1 MVVLDTR
8 HTLSIEPTSKVGGPP
23 SRYRPISPRK
33 TPPAIQDDKRSPSP
47 PEQKPIAQRPN
58 TSPSPRRRP
67 PSRAANATAATG
79 GSASQSGDAIKP
91 ALDRK
96 ALNPHWRKV
105 MGVIDRVNGQIE
117 DSERV
122 RGDQVAGDTLDL
134 VEVDTAV
141 RKEMM
146 HRLGRKLNEMIDEQ
160 TQHAVQQSNNL
171 EKVDTWLIE
180 AAARLEQD
188 DDGDPFAQAAVVRP
202 DASVGA
208 MLNRQTE
215 MGQALSKVHRKMSQM
230 VADLSANK
238 ASGEQAQ
245 AKVLELEQRL
255 AMQGVE
261 IAKAQSAVLD
271 EKARADQVAHQ
282 ARLQNELLTKQRDEA
297 RDEAAAHRTAI
308 RKTRKEDRKALEEA
322 LEPLNAQVAKLS
334 MELRQSHAVLE
345 KRDDE
350 LFDLHA
356 KLEEIAIKEAG
367 AVKVINEVKVIKEV
381 REVVTERGS
390 TGGTT
395 SPIVTRRAELKRR
408 AAEGELSEHEALE
421 MEAHHASG
429 SEQFPAFL
437 DEVREEVRVEVRAE
451 LQSELLGMQQ
461 RLEATEERAYAA
473 EQRISADEQRI
484 SAAEQRISEAEQQVA
499 AAVATAEVHKAA
511 AQEAHA
517 AAAQARYAAIEQM
530 EAVQAA
536 QAAAIEAAVE
546 AAVAEVAEGS
556 ATAPGQQQQR
566 RRRRRSGSMH
576 AAKAGARRR
585 VGGGAAEDGDEYE
598 YEYDYEDHGL
608 VGLDGGE
615 WQEEEPAPSA
625 APSASDDDLGDWS
638 RRYAA
643 AHDAPGVPEDPAAVD
658 AAAVAER
665 KRLALVRDLCT
676 AQDAVL
682 KEASV
687 LRATLER
694 IGGDVSAPILRGV
707 VMAAKPGVAK
717 RLAIEL
723 FELHEHRQLV
733 DANADVALPE
743 GWKDLPAEIRY
754 KVPEGWGP
762 IDDKALL
769 EAAEAR
775 RALEERCAELEEALR
790 VASLELEESR
800 ARLRAQLAASEAE
813 RERARELAEALAAAK
828 AKVEALTAGLNDAEA
843 AARAKAAA
851 EADALR
857 RAAAGK
863 LDALDADAAAEA
875 VLRTA
880 MTREAAQAA
889 EDAAELAAAELAESA
904 ARSSRPGTREGSRGG
919 AASAADAAAALAAA
933 EAADALAREA
943 ARAEQM
949 AALARDTREKAEVA
963 EEAAARVAG
972 VEYSRPS
979 SRGSRPTSRGGLGAP
994 SAMTSLLTEAQEEAA
1009 AARLAAQQAL
1019 EELESLREEMAAAR
1033 EEAAAAR
1040 LAAQQALEELE
1051 SLREQMAADAAA
1063 AAKAAEEARLR
1074 IKELEAKLKAAHADF
1089 AREREELLERQREL
1103 EARLAAAAA
1112 LGAGTGEAAAA
1123 VKALEQKYRE
1133 QFDALQAQLAAA
1145 AAERDEARRRE
1156 KMRNTLLFMANK
1168 RKYEAIHQGKAWAAT
1183 LEVELRSLEA
1193 AHAEATAAWKRAAAA
1208 AASSTQVRDH
1218 SEASLVLVARAIRQL
1233 SDRRMR
1239 RQLDERE
1246 AAHAAELEAL
1256 RARFEAESAAW
1267 QSRLHAAEERAAA
1280 ALSAQASLEAQLANL
1295 GQMASLH
1302 KDVGAAATQEAR
1314 KKLED
1319 AEERARA
1326 AQAAADAAAKERDD
1340 AQRRLAE
1347 LEAALRALQEK
1358 LRESEAA
1365 VAAAEARAASAEARC
1380 QALEGAGGA
1389 AASALEAALEEE
1401 RAAAARRG
1409 QQLNQQ
1415 LAEQRAALAAA
1426 KEALERALAA
1436 AAADRARALDLEARL
1451 RDLLARSD
1459 AERVLALR
1467 LRRAIDERK
1476 LQGVKQ
1482 QLHEMMA
1489 KVVDLASELSSERAR
1504 IASERADLERR
1515 VREARGGARI
1525 ASRYWQKKAQL
1536 QTVQAI
1542 LADRKQKGAEARCAE
1557 LEAYVTEL
1565 GNADKRM
1572 AVLEAARRSTAEER
1586 DVARSDLAYCEMNLL
1601 EARQAAESVTAL
1613 LAAARAAHD
1622 GAQHRVAELQAE
1634 LQAALPLMTWKVQ
1647 AEDVVRRDAQLH
1659 DELTTAD
1666 QRLSEFET
1674 RLGALQA
1681 NLAKASAVAGSAS
1694 ASLLARM
1701 ADKEAR
1707 EASRWSERR
1716 QQLMELREGNLL
1728 RGLSTLGKL
1737 MNNAQHDAF
1746 DELRLIEATTLG
1758 IGGSG
1763 GNDFEGR
1770 VPPVVRPP
1778 KQSSDFYNRQSTTI
1792 NRWLELQAL
1801 GRPESRPASPP
1812 TLPWVSSSAAP
1823 GAAAADEWPP
1833 RPRVAEDEGALSLA
1847 PAGAPGHNIERA
1859 TTPRSTGRSSM
1870 LLPGLSQELS
1880 NALALAE
1887 EDGAAPAAAADA
1899 MSKLFEAAV
1908 RLTWNSKSPPRTAE
1922 PGARRPNLGSVPY
1935 LGPAGTASGD
1945 GLFSAPI
1952 SAPST
1957 RPASHQAPR
1966 RPTPTLEGLRRPAQ
1980 SARGGAGGATTVPMP
1995 LALSVS
2001 SRGALPLPLDAKGVI
2016 THFSTQWASR
2026 PLLGQGRNREDLV
2039 TATYNTAPP
2048 TPRERARR
2056 PTKRSGAGELVQQP
2070 PHTAQ
2075 ALPPLPRV

>member
-1 MVVLDTR
+1 
-8 HTLSIEPTSKVGGPP
+8 
-23 SRYRPISPRK
+23 
-33 TPPAIQDDKRSPSP
+33 
-47 PEQKPIAQRPN
+47 
-58 TSPSPRRRP
+58 
-67 PSRAANATAATG
+67 
-79 GSASQSGDAIKP
+79 
-91 ALDRK
+91 
-96 ALNPHWRKV
+96 

-461 RLEATEERAYAA
+461 RLEATEERAHAA
-473 EQRISADEQRI
+473 EQRNSADEQRI
-484 SAAEQRISEAEQQVA
+484 SAAEQRISEAEQQ
-499 AAVATAEVHKAA
+499 
-511 AQEAHA
+511 
-517 AAAQARYAAIEQM
+517 
-530 EAVQAA
+530 
-536 QAAAIEAAVE
+536 
-546 AAVAEVAEGS
+546 
-556 ATAPGQQQQR
+556 
-566 RRRRRSGSMH
+566 
-576 AAKAGARRR
+576 
-585 VGGGAAEDGDEYE
+585 YE
-598 YEYDYEDHGL
+598 YDYDYEDHGL

-615 WQEEEPAPSA
+615 RQEEEPAPSA
-625 APSASDDDLGDWS
+625 APSASDDDLGEWS

-972 VEYSRPS
+972 VE
-979 SRGSRPTSRGGLGAP
+979 
-994 SAMTSLLTEAQEEAA
+994 
-1009 AARLAAQQAL
+1009 
-1019 EELESLREEMAAAR
+1019 
-1033 EEAAAAR
+1033 
-1040 LAAQQALEELE
+1040 
-1051 SLREQMAADAAA
+1051 
-1063 AAKAAEEARLR
+1063 
-1074 IKELEAKLKAAHADF
+1074 
-1089 AREREELLERQREL
+1089 
-1103 EARLAAAAA
+1103 
-1112 LGAGTGEAAAA
+1112 
-1123 VKALEQKYRE
+1123 
-1133 QFDALQAQLAAA
+1133 
-1145 AAERDEARRRE
+1145 
-1156 KMRNTLLFMANK
+1156 
-1168 RKYEAIHQGKAWAAT
+1168 
-1183 LEVELRSLEA
+1183 
-1193 AHAEATAAWKRAAAA
+1193 
-1208 AASSTQVRDH
+1208 
-1218 SEASLVLVARAIRQL
+1218 
-1233 SDRRMR
+1233 
-1239 RQLDERE
+1239 
-1246 AAHAAELEAL
+1246 
-1256 RARFEAESAAW
+1256 
-1267 QSRLHAAEERAAA
+1267 
-1280 ALSAQASLEAQLANL
+1280 
-1295 GQMASLH
+1295 
-1302 KDVGAAATQEAR
+1302 
-1314 KKLED
+1314 
-1319 AEERARA
+1319 
-1326 AQAAADAAAKERDD
+1326 
-1340 AQRRLAE
+1340 
-1347 LEAALRALQEK
+1347 
-1358 LRESEAA
+1358 
-1365 VAAAEARAASAEARC
+1365 
-1380 QALEGAGGA
+1380 
-1389 AASALEAALEEE
+1389 
-1401 RAAAARRG
+1401 
-1409 QQLNQQ
+1409 
-1415 LAEQRAALAAA
+1415 
-1426 KEALERALAA
+1426 
-1436 AAADRARALDLEARL
+1436 
-1451 RDLLARSD
+1451 
-1459 AERVLALR
+1459 
-1467 LRRAIDERK
+1467 RAIDERK
-1476 LQGVKQ
+1476 LLGVKQ

-1746 DELRLIEATTLG
+1746 DELRHIEATTLG

-1792 NRWLELQAL
+1792 NPQCFSL
-1801 GRPESRPASPP
+1801 
-1812 TLPWVSSSAAP
+1812 VS
-1823 GAAAADEWPP
+1823 
-1833 RPRVAEDEGALSLA
+1833 L
-1847 PAGAPGHNIERA
+1847 
-1859 TTPRSTGRSSM
+1859 
-1870 LLPGLSQELS
+1870 
-1880 NALALAE
+1880 
-1887 EDGAAPAAAADA
+1887 
-1899 MSKLFEAAV
+1899 
-1908 RLTWNSKSPPRTAE
+1908 KS
-1922 PGARRPNLGSVPY
+1922 
-1935 LGPAGTASGD
+1935 
-1945 GLFSAPI
+1945 
-1952 SAPST
+1952 
-1957 RPASHQAPR
+1957 
-1966 RPTPTLEGLRRPAQ
+1966 
-1980 SARGGAGGATTVPMP
+1980 
-1995 LALSVS
+1995 
-2001 SRGALPLPLDAKGVI
+2001 
-2016 THFSTQWASR
+2016 
-2026 PLLGQGRNREDLV
+2026 
-2039 TATYNTAPP
+2039 
-2048 TPRERARR
+2048 
-2056 PTKRSGAGELVQQP
+2056 
-2070 PHTAQ
+2070 
-2075 ALPPLPRV
+2075 